1 MTAPAAR
8 PVRFERVL
16 QISPDDIDEL
26 THVNNAVYLRWVQEI
41 ATAHWRAAAPPALQ
55 AALVWVVLRHE
66 IDYKRPALPGDEIL
80 ARTWVGEA
88 TETRF
93 ERHTEIARRTDG
105 VLLARA
111 VSIWCPLDA
120 ATGRPR
126 RIDPALHEYFKE
138 PAQPSSA

>member
-1 MTAPAAR
+1 VTEPAAR

-16 QISPDDIDEL
+16 QIRPEDIDEL
-26 THVNNAVYLRWVQEI
+26 GHVNNAVYLRWVQEI

-80 ARTWVGEA
+80 ARTWVGAA
-88 TETRF
+88 TGTRF
-93 ERHTEIARRTDG
+93 ERHTEIARRSDA

-111 VSIWCPLDA
+111 TSIWCPLDA
-120 ATGRPR
+120 GTGRPR
-126 RIDPALHEYFKE
+126 RIDPALHEYFQE
-138 PAQPSSA
+138 PGRSPSA